1 MEPSVWCKKSSKFPG
16 QRLQPSRTYFKRQV
30 PRSFTGVGYMVLA
43 MAASQSQHGESLLVT
58 LARALGYWV
67 DIWLALPALPVWVG
81 SPFLLSLSG
90 TH

>member
-1 MEPSVWCKKSSKFPG
+1 
-16 QRLQPSRTYFKRQV
+16 
-30 PRSFTGVGYMVLA
+30 MVLA